1 MLIDTHAHLFY
12 KDYDG
17 RLDDLFKRAS
27 DAGVG
32 AIIVPGL
39 DLKTS
44 GQAVALAEQYTQV
57 WATVGI
63 HPHDVDKAPSDVL
76 TQLKSLAAHEKV
88 VAIGETGLDFYR
100 DLSPREAQDR
110 VFRGHLERAADL
122 DLPVI
127 VHNRNADDALMR
139 LLRDVGHTT
148 GVVHCFSSAPQ
159 FAREMLDFGFHIS
172 FTGTVTFPKSTNAA
186 VLQAV
191 GLDKVMVETDSPYL
205 APVPKRGRT
214 NEPAYV
220 RHVAR
225 RIAEILDMTVEQVAD
240 ITTANALKLFPA
252 LKVIPTDAAA

>member
-17 RLDDLFKRAS
+17 RLDDLFKRAA

-44 GQAVALAEQYTQV
+44 EQAIALAERYTQV
-57 WATVGI
+57 WAAVGV
-63 HPHDVDKAPSDVL
+63 HPHDIEKAPTDVL
-76 TQLKSLAAHEKV
+76 AQLESLATHDKV

-100 DLSPREAQDR
+100 DLSPREAQER
-110 VFRGHLERAADL
+110 LFRGHLELAATL
-122 DLPVI
+122 DLPAI
-127 VHNRNADDALMR
+127 VHNRNADAA
-139 LLRDVGHTT
+139 LLRVLRDAGHTA
-148 GVVHCFSSAPQ
+148 GVVHCFSSPPQ
-159 FAREMLDFGFHIS
+159 VAREVLDFGFHIS
-172 FTGTVTFPKSTNAA
+172 FTGTVTFPKSTNPA
-186 VLQAV
+186 VLRSV

-225 RIAEILDMTVEQVAD
+225 KIAEILDMTVEEVAE
-240 ITTANALKLFPA
+240 ITTANAEELFPA
-252 LKVIPTDAAA
+252 LKTTLTDAAA